1 MSEETPINSL
11 GAGNI
16 QGVQP
21 EGPPVV
27 QGTFAGCKVFDVD
40 TDTFHKCIRGAKTP
54 QARWKR
60 FVDLETP
67 TGNAIRDY
75 SYKTPGR
82 HIIVH
87 NPQTGEM
94 SYIKRGQ
101 SRSKP

>member
-1 MSEETPINSL
+1 MSEQTPVNSI
-11 GAGNI
+11 GSNTV

-27 QGTFAGCKVFDVD
+27 HSTFAGCKVFDVD
-40 TDTFHKCIRGAKTP
+40 SDTFYRCVRGAKSP
-54 QARWKR
+54 QQRWKK
-60 FVDLETP
+60 FVDLDTP

-87 NPQTGEM
+87 NPKTGEM
-94 SYIKRGQ
+94 SYIKRGM